1 MNKREILL
9 YTIGLPFV
17 IMLAFMLAIFVILVG
32 DPNEGTEGLIKRKR
46 RKHKN
51 IED

>member
-17 IMLAFMLAIFVILVG
+17 IMLAFMLAIFMVLFG
-32 DPNEGTEGLIKRKR
+32 DPVEGNEGLIKRKR
-46 RKHKN
+46 K
-51 IED
+51 EDDC